1 MQFGKFNID
10 VIDTGNFALDGGAM
24 FGVVPKPMWSKAY
37 NQGDELNRIPLSARP
52 LLVRFDEHVILV
64 DSGNGTKMNEK
75 FQSIYGIDIVKS
87 NLTQCLE
94 KFNISP
100 NDITHFIYTHLH
112 FDHAGGST
120 IFKDGESQPLF
131 ANAKH
136 YVQKAHYE
144 WALNPKLKDR
154 ASFIQA
160 DFMPVKDAGILE
172 FTDGEGEILS
182 GISVIPVDGHT
193 KAMQMVKLQDG
204 DNTLLYCADLSPTSA
219 HIKPPFVLGYD
230 NFPLTTIDEKLKYLT
245 QASEENW
252 LLCFEHD
259 AFTQAAYIFANNG
272 TFEIKEK
279 INITE

>member
-52 LLVRFDEHVILV
+52 LLVRFDDHIILV

-94 KFNISP
+94 KFDVKP
-100 NDITHFIYTHLH
+100 EEVTHFIYTHLH

-120 IFKDGESQPLF
+120 IIRNGGAQPLF
-131 ANAKH
+131 TKAKH
-136 YVQKAHYE
+136 YVQKDHFN

-154 ASFIQA
+154 ASFILN
-160 DFMPVKDAGILE
+160 DFMPIKDSGLLE
-172 FTDGEGEILS
+172 FTDGEGEILK

-204 DNTLLYCADLSPTSA
+204 NNTLLYCADLSPTSA

-230 NFPLTTIDEKLKYLT
+230 NFPLTTIDEKLKYFS
-245 QASEENW
+245 QASDENW

-259 AFTQAAYIFANNG
+259 AFTQAAYINENNKS
-272 TFEIKEK
+272 FEIKEK
-279 INITE
+279 VTIT